1 MNIGEAVKERI
12 LELCREQDISI
23 NKLSSMSGVTQST
36 VNNIVSGRNRSTTIS
51 TIKKLCDGLGI
62 TIEDFFHSELFRG
75 LEKELK
81 YLSWYNLDKKDR
93 RVISRW
99 DNPPALFISPDAFC
113 VFSVAQNHILPSTT
127 SASIP
132 LELQPVAPHS
142 PAHLDWRPRSVDSD
156 YCQWRLAPDKPVA
169 PPQWGAP

>member
-75 LEKELK
+75 LEQELK
-81 YLSWYNLDKKDR
+81 
-93 RVISRW
+93 
-99 DNPPALFISPDAFC
+99 
-113 VFSVAQNHILPSTT
+113 
-127 SASIP
+127 
-132 LELQPVAPHS
+132 
-142 PAHLDWRPRSVDSD
+142 
-156 YCQWRLAPDKPVA
+156 
-169 PPQWGAP
+169 